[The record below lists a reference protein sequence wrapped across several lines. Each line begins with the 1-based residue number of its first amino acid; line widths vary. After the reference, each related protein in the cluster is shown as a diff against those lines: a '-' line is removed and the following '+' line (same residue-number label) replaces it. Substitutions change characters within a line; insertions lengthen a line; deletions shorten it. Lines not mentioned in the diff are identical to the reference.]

1 MINLYT
7 PERSFQAFKQ
17 TIVDCTDTS
26 SPTNAFLM
34 NRETISGNTLE
45 EFYIP
50 FDYVNENAKIFVIG
64 ITPGVTQ
71 WANAVEEAQKA
82 INEGC
87 SDEETLRRAKTTG
100 AFSGDLRSNLV
111 KMMDYIGLNALF
123 NLGTCAELFET
134 KADLVHWTSSFV
146 NPILCNG
153 NNYNGSAPTVNL
165 KKQAILQN
173 SFTNGILKEIEAVPN
188 ALYLPLGKVPN
199 ELFGQLVANHQID
212 PQKVLLGMP
221 HPSRASAE
229 RVACFLDEKTSGFSR
244 LTNPVKI
251 HAARAALI
259 EQVKHF
265 M

>member
-7 PERSFQAFKQ
+7 PERAFQAFKQ

-87 SDEETLRRAKTTG
+87 SDEETLRRG
-100 AFSGDLRSNLV
+100 QNHWRILRRSALQSRQ
-111 KMMDYIGLNALF
+111 DDGL
-123 NLGTCAELFET
+123 
-134 KADLVHWTSSFV
+134 HWTQRSF
-146 NPILCNG
+146 
-153 NNYNGSAPTVNL
+153 
-165 KKQAILQN
+165 
-173 SFTNGILKEIEAVPN
+173 
-188 ALYLPLGKVPN
+188 
-199 ELFGQLVANHQID
+199 
-212 PQKVLLGMP
+212 
-221 HPSRASAE
+221 
-229 RVACFLDEKTSGFSR
+229 
-244 LTNPVKI
+244 
-251 HAARAALI
+251 
-259 EQVKHF
+259 
-265 M
+265 

>member
-17 TIVDCTDTS
+17 TIVDCTDTFS
-26 SPTNAFLM
+26 QTDAFLM
-34 NRETISGNTLE
+34 NRETISGNILE

-64 ITPGVTQ
+64 ITQ
-71 WANAVEEAQKA
+71 WANAVEEAQRA
-82 INEGC
+82 IHEGC

-111 KMMDYIGLNALF
+111 KMMDYIGLDVLL
-123 NLGTCAELFET
+123 NLGSCAELFGA

-153 NNYNGSAPTVNL
+153 NNYNGSSPTVNL

-199 ELFGQLVANHQID
+199 ELFGQFVANHQID

-221 HPSRASAE
+221 HPSKASAE

-251 HAARAALI
+251 HTARAALI
-259 EQVKHF
+259 EQIKQF
-265 M
+265 L